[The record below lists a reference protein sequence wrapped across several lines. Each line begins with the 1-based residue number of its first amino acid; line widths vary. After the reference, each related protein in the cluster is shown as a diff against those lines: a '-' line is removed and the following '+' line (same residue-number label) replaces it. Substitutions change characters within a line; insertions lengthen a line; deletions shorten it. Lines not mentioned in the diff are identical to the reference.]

1 MFDNA
6 NLLLKQAKNVDAEKF
21 PNNVYRKHYLHSLS
35 LKMQEEEEEL
45 RELKRKIDDKIWE
58 LRHEEREVYYEWQKI
73 K

>member
-6 NLLLKQAKNVDAEKF
+6 NLLLKQAKNVDTEKF

-35 LKMQEEEEEL
+35 LKMQEEETEL
-45 RELKRKIDDKIWE
+45 MELKRKIDDKIWE
-58 LRHEEREVYYEWQKI
+58 LRHEESKVCHEWLKI